1 MSKHHSNLKRV
12 KLAGN
17 FLFIA
22 IAWTLFVLNIVKY
35 ATSYFQRTS
44 YKVIEKSNG
53 SFYIFKEIYE
63 NETQWEPNCTSKYS
77 KSDADD
83 IFRWFIASET
93 SENIV
98 FHVFYWFMMI
108 IALTISLAPSI
119 NYVFKYVT
127 SNHYNITERY
137 CLSNIL
143 HFIRTFFSITVFVLP
158 SFYMNT
164 FNFTNEP
171 CLTAYPT
178 KFSIDMSPFIFAT
191 YIGLII
197 YFLFNLTVN
206 FFYEKR
212 RFCCSIECLS
222 YIGLCILGL
231 LIVCIVVFSATII
244 AFVFVISFIETSLRL
259 TVILIVVQF
268 PFLIVQLLSD

>member
-1 MSKHHSNLKRV
+1 MSKHHSNLKLL

-44 YKVIEKSNG
+44 YKVIEKPNG
-53 SFYIFKEIYE
+53 FFYIFKEIYE
-63 NETQWEPNCTSKYS
+63 NETQWESNCTSNYS
-77 KSDADD
+77 KSEADN
-83 IFRWFIASET
+83 IFRWFIASKK

-98 FHVFYWFMMI
+98 FHVFYWFMMV

-119 NYVFKYVT
+119 SYVFKYFK

-137 CLSNIL
+137 CLSSML

-164 FNFTNEP
+164 FNFTSEP

-178 KFSIDMSPFIFAT
+178 TFSIDISPFIFAT
-191 YIGLII
+191 FIGLII
-197 YFLFNLTVN
+197 YFIFNLIVN

-222 YIGLCILGL
+222 YLGLCILGL